1 MKVLEIGGPW
11 KGVRVCTGEGE
22 TESGCRA
29 ELEVEQSDLFRVTHS
44 GDWDPSRNRYAD
56 DTYHA
61 VFECPLCGSHTV
73 TKAEGVWANAL
84 PSYGAWKMAKGSGT

>member
-22 TESGCRA
+22 TGSGCRTK
-29 ELEVEQSDLFRVTHS
+29 LEVEQSDLFRVTHS
-44 GDWDPSRNRYAD
+44 GDWVPSRNGYAD
-56 DTYHA
+56 DTHHA
-61 VFECPLCGSHTV
+61 AFECPLCGSHTV

-84 PSYGAWKMAKGSGT
+84 PSYGAWKMAKESGT